1 MLGRET
7 ERLQGQSSNQLSQ
20 LNSTSTELEDS
31 RKLVSEK
38 NATLLQLQQQMEAK
52 VLDLTVRSVMS
63 LEYVGNII
71 SRLDAALL
79 TQCFLLQVQESE
91 NLQSS
96 LLEQI
101 DLMQSAAKLAEEVT
115 VYAYGTLLGL

>member
-79 TQCFLLQVQESE
+79 TQCFLL
-91 NLQSS
+91 
-96 LLEQI
+96 
-101 DLMQSAAKLAEEVT
+101 
-115 VYAYGTLLGL
+115 

>member
-79 TQCFLLQVQESE
+79 TQRFLL
-91 NLQSS
+91 
-96 LLEQI
+96 
-101 DLMQSAAKLAEEVT
+101 
-115 VYAYGTLLGL
+115 